1 MNKKTGKPRQLDSG
15 VIHLADA
22 SRPNPQDPD
31 AAVAAAVAAIFQSM
45 PEIVDAL
52 ITKAKAGSYLHAN
65 FLFNFAG
72 ADNREPGEDE
82 DDQDEEQGSLVDF
95 LMKRLD
101 AEAAAEPHGLKSKDE
116 EKKPVN
122 GHQQHSVAQS

>member
-1 MNKKTGKPRQLDSG
+1 MYKKTGKSRQRDSSA
-15 VIHLADA
+15 IHLADA
-22 SRPNPQDPD
+22 SKPSPQGTDPD
-31 AAVAAAVAAIFQSM
+31 AAIAGAVDAIFRSM

-65 FLFNFAG
+65 FLFGFAG
-72 ADNREPGEDE
+72 ADNREPGED
-82 DDQDEEQGSLVDF
+82 DDDDEQGSMVDF

-101 AEAAAEPHGLKSKDE
+101 AEAASEPHGLKSTEE

-122 GHQQHSVAQS
+122 GHQ